1 MTRFFIKWSSDYSR
15 LPPNPLE
22 TAKFRLKMVEMVK
35 AELSAGRFTDWG
47 SFSNAKD
54 GYAIIEGSEEDVQ
67 AIMLKWVPNLSYDVF
82 PLLNADQYFETVKR
96 AIAAM
101 QGK

>member
-1 MTRFFIKWSSDYSR
+1 

-22 TAKFRLKMVEMVK
+22 AAKFKLKMLEPVK
-35 AELSAGRFTDWG
+35 AELSAGKVTDWG
-47 SFSNAKD
+47 CFSNARD

-67 AIMLKWVPNLSYDVF
+67 AIMLKWVPTVSYDVF
-82 PLLNADQYFETVKR
+82 PILNVDQYVETVKR